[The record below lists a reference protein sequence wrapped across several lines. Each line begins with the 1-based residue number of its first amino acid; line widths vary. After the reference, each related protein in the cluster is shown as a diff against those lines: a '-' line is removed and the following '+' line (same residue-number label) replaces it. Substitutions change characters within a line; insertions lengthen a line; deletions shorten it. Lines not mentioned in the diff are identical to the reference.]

1 MCFFWKTRCRRYT
14 LDVHREGSSEALLT
28 ELIVTSGGWKLAAT
42 CGSEVVANSLLS
54 RSLLSS
60 AFLIKKKGLFFWSQL
75 MSHMKKT
82 YVKSG
87 FSSQVDFR
95 FLISICFFWD
105 DFCELNFWIR
115 LNTSGQT
122 TRLVNASR
130 ASLPRFWLSRFRSH
144 VVTAFRPIRR
154 DPRHRNSPWCHMMS
168 MMSLAFRLFRLDK
181 GEPLPGRHPIFQPI
195 NKGGPDA
202 MLWFFWQHWEHV
214 DEGLVSAQRIHWRR
228 IFWLEVVAVAGKGG
242 FVSYK
247 SFKTAEF
254 HSRHRRTVHGVGH
267 SVILF
272 ELRSMEVNVP
282 AKSSPWGSEE
292 VPCDAEMKV
301 WKFALHELEYILWNL
316 CSDLVIYQRKFSQHP
331 IYGVSKSQQKSNSK
345 RKGT

>member
-1 MCFFWKTRCRRYT
+1 MAFQARLIFGFWFWFVFFEMTFASWI
-14 LDVHREGSSEALLT
+14 SEY
-28 ELIVTSGGWKLAAT
+28 VWSNDP
-42 CGSEVVANSLLS
+42 CG
-54 RSLLSS
+54 
-60 AFLIKKKGLFFWSQL
+60 Q
-75 MSHMKKT
+75 
-82 YVKSG
+82 
-87 FSSQVDFR
+87 
-95 FLISICFFWD
+95 
-105 DFCELNFWIR
+105 
-115 LNTSGQT
+115 
-122 TRLVNASR
+122 R

-168 MMSLAFRLFRLDK
+168 MMSLAFRLFRLFRLDK
-181 GEPLPGRHPIFQPI
+181 GESLPGRHPIFQPI

-214 DEGLVSAQRIHWRR
+214 DEGLVSAQRIRWRC
-228 IFWLEVVAVAGKGG
+228 IFWFEVVAVAGKGG

-254 HSRHRRTVHGVGH
+254 HSRHRRTVHGMGH

-301 WKFALHELEYILWNL
+301 WKFALHEPGYILWNYVQIW
-316 CSDLVIYQRKFSQHP
+316 SFIKGSLVNIRFTEFQNH
-331 IYGVSKSQQKSNSK
+331 SKKRTVKEREHKSKGQKRNKKGREKEKASK
-345 RKGT
+345 DQKE

>member
-1 MCFFWKTRCRRYT
+1 MLAF
-14 LDVHREGSSEALLT
+14 DVTYKENIHKEWLFKP
-28 ELIVTSGGWKLAAT
+28 GWF
-42 CGSEVVANSLLS
+42 SVSD
-54 RSLLSS
+54 
-60 AFLIKKKGLFFWSQL
+60 FDLFFLRWL
-75 MSHMKKT
+75 L
-82 YVKSG
+82 
-87 FSSQVDFR
+87 R
-95 FLISICFFWD
+95 AEFL
-105 DFCELNFWIR
+105 NM
-115 LNTSGQT
+115 SGQT
-122 TRLVNASR
+122 TRVVNAAR
-130 ASLPRFWLSRFRSH
+130 ASLPRFRLSRFRSH

-168 MMSLAFRLFRLDK
+168 MMSLAFRLFRQFCFFRLDK
-181 GEPLPGRHPIFQPI
+181 GESLPGRHPIFQPI

-202 MLWFFWQHWEHV
+202 MLWFFWQHWELV
-214 DEGLVSAQRIHWRR
+214 DEGLVSAQRIHWRC

-301 WKFALHELEYILWNL
+301 WKFALHELEKL

-331 IYGVSKSQQKSNSK
+331 IYGVSKSQQKTNSK
-345 RKGT
+345 RREHKSKGQKRNKKGREKEKASKDQKE